1 MSTVDDEGSEESEP
15 SEESTAQDEPEAEV
29 LPPPAIGSTATRE
42 SANQRQGWQARLRK
56 ILGGR

>member
-1 MSTVDDEGSEESEP
+1 MTTIDDEGSEETEP
-15 SEESTAQDEPEAEV
+15 REESTSRDEPEAEE